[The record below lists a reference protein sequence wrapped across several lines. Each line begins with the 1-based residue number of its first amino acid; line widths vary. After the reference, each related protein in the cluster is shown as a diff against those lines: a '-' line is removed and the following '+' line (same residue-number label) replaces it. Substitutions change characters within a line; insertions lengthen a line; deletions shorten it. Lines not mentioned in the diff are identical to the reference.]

1 MSETTEDSSKEKKDK
16 RKPVSFSDLKQ
27 LSKIFAYLRPHRGL
41 WALGFFFLI
50 ITMITSLLFPKL
62 LGGLMASSAENL
74 RSNMVQ
80 MMALLLVQSVAS
92 FFRVVIFVM
101 VTERALA
108 AIRGDLYGHLIHLPM
123 SFFSAKR
130 VGELN
135 SRVASDTSQIGETLT
150 TTLAEFLRGMSMVV
164 GGIII
169 LAFTSIK
176 LTLFIVAV
184 IPPLIIV
191 TIIFG
196 RFIRKY
202 SKRVQDEVAAS
213 NTIVEETFA
222 GIQTVKAFANELWE
236 RSRYTEKINA
246 VVSLAVKGGYYRG
259 AFASFITFGLFGAI
273 ALVIWFGAGMVHEG
287 QLAADKLNEFILY
300 ALFIGGSIGG
310 LANVYAQLQ
319 KAIGATETI
328 FGLMEEE
335 AEMEAGAQGEA
346 KAKAEVESIRFDGVN
361 FSYPSRPDLQVLK
374 NLSFELPKGRTLGL
388 VGRSGSGKSTVAS
401 LLMRF
406 YEAGNSTI
414 FSGDAA
420 IEDVDL
426 ASWRNSLAFVP
437 QDVLLFGGSI
447 RENIAYGNTEASE
460 EQLIEAAKQ
469 ANAWE
474 FISEFPE
481 GLETTVGERG
491 VQLSG
496 GQRQRIAIARALL
509 KDPELLILDEAT
521 SALDSESE
529 HLVQEALDRLMEGR
543 TSVVI
548 AHRLSTIRNAHQ
560 ILVLDHGEVAE
571 RGTHDE
577 LIALGRTYAELVRLQ
592 DVGVGNSTLADKAA
606 APSSQAKGNA

>member
-1 MSETTEDSSKEKKDK
+1 MSERTTESNNKADK
-16 RKPVSFSDLKQ
+16 RRKTLKISDLKQ
-27 LSKIFAYLRPHRGL
+27 LSKIFAYVGPHKGL
-41 WALGFFFLI
+41 WALGFVFLL

-62 LGGLMASSAENL
+62 LGGLMSSSPDNL
-74 RSNMVQ
+74 RDNMLQ
-80 MMALLLVQSVAS
+80 MMGLLLVQSIAS
-92 FFRVVIFVM
+92 FFRVVIFVT

-108 AIRGDLYGHLIHLPM
+108 AIREDLYSRLIHLPM
-123 SFFSAKR
+123 TFFSSKR

-150 TTLAEFLRGMSMVV
+150 TTLAEFLRGISMVI
-164 GGIII
+164 GGITI

-184 IPPLIIV
+184 IPPLILV

-202 SKRVQDEVAAS
+202 SKKVQDEVAAS

-222 GIQTVKAFANELWE
+222 GIQTVKAFANEAWE
-236 RSRYTEKINA
+236 RNRYAKRVSAIVGIA
-246 VVSLAVKGGYYRG
+246 VRGGYYRG

-287 QLAADKLNEFILY
+287 QLAGEKLNEFILY

-310 LANVYAQLQ
+310 LASVYAQLQ

-328 FGLMEEE
+328 FNLMEETP
-335 AEMEAGAQGEA
+335 EMDINSENA
-346 KAKAEVESIRFDGVN
+346 VSIDVSNVAFSKVN
-361 FSYPSRPDLQVLK
+361 FSYPTRTDVQVLK
-374 NLSFELPKGRTLGL
+374 SVSFDLNRGKTLAL
-388 VGRSGSGKSTVAS
+388 VGRSGSGKSTIAS

-406 YEAGNSTI
+406 Y
-414 FSGDAA
+414 A
-420 IEDVDL
+420 IENGVVTVNKKPLSEIDL
-426 ASWRNSLAFVP
+426 KAWRNALAFVP
-437 QDVLLFGGSI
+437 QDVLLFGGTI
-447 RENIAYGNTEASE
+447 RENIAYGDTKAGE
-460 EQLIEAAKQ
+460 EQIIEAAKQ

-474 FISEFPE
+474 FIQGFPE

-509 KDPELLILDEAT
+509 KDPQLLILDEAT

-529 HLVQEALDRLMEGR
+529 QLVQEALERLMTGR

-548 AHRLSTIRNAHQ
+548 AHRLSTIRNADQ
-560 ILVLDHGEVAE
+560 ILVLNEGEVTE
-571 RGTHDE
+571 RGSHDE
-577 LIALGRTYAELVRLQ
+577 LIDQGGIYAELVKLQ
-592 DVGVGNSTLADKAA
+592 NVAKA
-606 APSSQAKGNA
+606 SNEF

>member
-1 MSETTEDSSKEKKDK
+1 MSERTTESNNKADK
-16 RKPVSFSDLKQ
+16 RRKTLKISDLKQ
-27 LSKIFAYLRPHRGL
+27 LSKIFAYVGPHKGL
-41 WALGFFFLI
+41 WALGFVFLL

-62 LGGLMASSAENL
+62 LGGLMSSSPDNL
-74 RSNMVQ
+74 RDNMLQ
-80 MMALLLVQSVAS
+80 MMGLLLVQSIAS
-92 FFRVVIFVM
+92 FFRVVIFVT

-108 AIRGDLYGHLIHLPM
+108 AIREDLYSRLIHLPM
-123 SFFSAKR
+123 TFFSSKR

-150 TTLAEFLRGMSMVV
+150 TTLAEFLRGISMVI
-164 GGIII
+164 GGITI

-184 IPPLIIV
+184 IPPLILV

-202 SKRVQDEVAAS
+202 SKKVQDEVAAS

-222 GIQTVKAFANELWE
+222 GIQTVKAFANEAWE
-236 RSRYTEKINA
+236 RNRYAKRVSAIVGIA
-246 VVSLAVKGGYYRG
+246 VRGGYYRG

-287 QLAADKLNEFILY
+287 QLAGEKLNEFILY

-310 LANVYAQLQ
+310 LASVYAQLQ

-328 FGLMEEE
+328 FNLMEETP
-335 AEMEAGAQGEA
+335 EMDINSENAA
-346 KAKAEVESIRFDGVN
+346 SIDVSKVAFSKVN
-361 FSYPSRPDLQVLK
+361 FSYPTRTDVQVLK
-374 NLSFELPKGRTLGL
+374 SVSFDLNRGKTLAL
-388 VGRSGSGKSTVAS
+388 VGRSGSGKSTIAS

-406 YEAGNSTI
+406 Y
-414 FSGDAA
+414 A
-420 IEDVDL
+420 IENGVVTVNKKPLSEIDL
-426 ASWRNSLAFVP
+426 KAWRNALAFVP
-437 QDVLLFGGSI
+437 QDVLLFGGTI
-447 RENIAYGNTEASE
+447 RENIAYGDTKAGE
-460 EQLIEAAKQ
+460 EQIIEAAKQ

-474 FISEFPE
+474 FIQGFPE

-509 KDPELLILDEAT
+509 KDPQLLILDEAT

-529 HLVQEALDRLMEGR
+529 QLVQEALERLMKGR

-548 AHRLSTIRNAHQ
+548 AHRLSTIRNADQ
-560 ILVLDHGEVAE
+560 ILVLNEGEVTE
-571 RGTHDE
+571 RGSHDE
-577 LIALGRTYAELVRLQ
+577 LIDQGGIYAELVKLQ
-592 DVGVGNSTLADKAA
+592 NVAKA
-606 APSSQAKGNA
+606 SNEF

>member
-1 MSETTEDSSKEKKDK
+1 MSERTTESNNKADK
-16 RKPVSFSDLKQ
+16 RRKTLKISDLKQ
-27 LSKIFAYLRPHRGL
+27 LSKIFAYVGPQKGL
-41 WALGFFFLI
+41 WALGFVFLL

-62 LGGLMASSAENL
+62 LGGLMSSSPDNL
-74 RSNMVQ
+74 RDNMLQ
-80 MMALLLVQSVAS
+80 MMGLLLVQSIAS
-92 FFRVVIFVM
+92 FFRVVIFVT

-108 AIRGDLYGHLIHLPM
+108 AIREDLYSRLIHLPM
-123 SFFSAKR
+123 TFFSSKR

-150 TTLAEFLRGMSMVV
+150 TTLAEFLRGISMVI
-164 GGIII
+164 GGITI

-184 IPPLIIV
+184 IPPLILV

-202 SKRVQDEVAAS
+202 SKKVQDEVAAS

-222 GIQTVKAFANELWE
+222 GIQTVKAFANEAWE
-236 RSRYTEKINA
+236 RNRYAKRVSAIVGIA
-246 VVSLAVKGGYYRG
+246 VRGGYYRG

-287 QLAADKLNEFILY
+287 QLAGEKLNEFILY

-310 LANVYAQLQ
+310 LASVYAQLQ

-328 FGLMEEE
+328 FNLMEETP
-335 AEMEAGAQGEA
+335 EMDINSENAA
-346 KAKAEVESIRFDGVN
+346 SIDVSKVAFSKVN
-361 FSYPSRPDLQVLK
+361 FSYPTRTDVQVLK
-374 NLSFELPKGRTLGL
+374 SVSFDLNRGKTLAL
-388 VGRSGSGKSTVAS
+388 VGRSGSGKSTIAS

-406 YEAGNSTI
+406 Y
-414 FSGDAA
+414 A
-420 IEDVDL
+420 IENGVVTVNKKPLSEIDL
-426 ASWRNSLAFVP
+426 KAWRNALAFVP
-437 QDVLLFGGSI
+437 QDVLLFGGTI
-447 RENIAYGNTEASE
+447 RENIAYGDTKAGE
-460 EQLIEAAKQ
+460 EQIIEAAKQ

-474 FISEFPE
+474 FIQGFPE

-509 KDPELLILDEAT
+509 KDPQLLILDEAT

-529 HLVQEALDRLMEGR
+529 QLVQEALERLMKGR

-548 AHRLSTIRNAHQ
+548 AHRLSTIRNADQ
-560 ILVLDHGEVAE
+560 ILVLNEGEVTE
-571 RGTHDE
+571 RGSHDE
-577 LIALGRTYAELVRLQ
+577 LIDQGGIYAELVKLQ
-592 DVGVGNSTLADKAA
+592 NVAKA
-606 APSSQAKGNA
+606 SNEF

>member
-1 MSETTEDSSKEKKDK
+1 MGSTPT
-16 RKPVSFSDLKQ
+16 
-27 LSKIFAYLRPHRGL
+27 
-41 WALGFFFLI
+41 
-50 ITMITSLLFPKL
+50 
-62 LGGLMASSAENL
+62 NL
-74 RSNMVQ
+74 RDNMLQ
-80 MMALLLVQSVAS
+80 MMGLLVIQSIAS

-108 AIRGDLYGHLIHLPM
+108 AIREDLYGHLIHLPM

-135 SRVASDTSQIGETLT
+135 SRVASDTAQIGETLT
-150 TTLAEFLRGMSMVV
+150 TTLAELLRGISMVI
-164 GGIII
+164 GGIAI

-176 LTLFIVAV
+176 LTLFIVGV

-196 RFIRKY
+196 KFIRKY
-202 SKRVQDEVAAS
+202 SKSVQDEVAAS

-222 GIQTVKAFANELWE
+222 GIQTVKAFANEAWE
-236 RSRYTEKINA
+236 RSRYATRIKE
-246 VVSLAVKGGYYRG
+246 VVGLAVKGGYYRG

-273 ALVIWFGAGMVHEG
+273 ALVIWFGAGMVHDSE
-287 QLAADKLNEFILY
+287 LAADKLNEFILY

-310 LANVYAQLQ
+310 LASVYAQLQ

-328 FGLMEEE
+328 FDLMEEQT
-335 AEMEAGAQGEA
+335 EMIVDR
-346 KAKAEVESIRFDGVN
+346 VETVAVEIGDIVFNQVE
-361 FSYPSRPDLQVLK
+361 FSYPSRSDVQVL
-374 NLSFELPKGRTLGL
+374 NGLSFKIPKGKTIAL
-388 VGRSGSGKSTVAS
+388 VGKSGSGKSTIAS

-406 YEAGNSTI
+406 YHLEQGGILSNSKPLN
-414 FSGDAA
+414 
-420 IEDVDL
+420 EVDL
-426 ASWRNSLAFVP
+426 AAWREELALVP

-447 RENIAYGNTEASE
+447 KENIAYGKTDASE
-460 EQLIEAAKQ
+460 VEIIEAAQQ

-474 FISEFPE
+474 FIKGFPE

-509 KDPELLILDEAT
+509 KDPQLLILDEAT

-529 HLVQEALDRLMEGR
+529 FLVQEALDRLMQGR

-548 AHRLSTIRNAHQ
+548 AHRLSTIRNAHE
-560 ILVLDHGEVAE
+560 ILVINEGQITE
-571 RGTHDE
+571 RGTHDQ
-577 LIALGRTYAELVRLQ
+577 LLNLGGTYSELVRLQ
-592 DVGVGNSTLADKAA
+592 DLGGSEFLQSKNSI
-606 APSSQAKGNA
+606 AKS

>member
-1 MSETTEDSSKEKKDK
+1 MSERTTESNNKADK
-16 RKPVSFSDLKQ
+16 RRKTLKISDLKQ
-27 LSKIFAYLRPHRGL
+27 LSKIFAYVGPHKGL
-41 WALGFFFLI
+41 WALGFVFLL

-62 LGGLMASSAENL
+62 LGGLMSSSPDNL
-74 RSNMVQ
+74 RDNMLQ
-80 MMALLLVQSVAS
+80 MMGLLLVQSIAS
-92 FFRVVIFVM
+92 FFRVVIFVT

-108 AIRGDLYGHLIHLPM
+108 AIREDLYSRLIHLPM
-123 SFFSAKR
+123 TFFSSKR

-150 TTLAEFLRGMSMVV
+150 TTLAEFLRGISMVI
-164 GGIII
+164 GGITI

-184 IPPLIIV
+184 IPPLILV

-202 SKRVQDEVAAS
+202 SKKVQDEVAAS

-222 GIQTVKAFANELWE
+222 GIQTVKAFANEAWE
-236 RSRYTEKINA
+236 RNRYAKRVNA
-246 VVSLAVKGGYYRG
+246 IVGIAVRGGYYRG

-287 QLAADKLNEFILY
+287 QLAGEKLNEFILY

-310 LANVYAQLQ
+310 LASVYAQLQ

-328 FGLMEEE
+328 FNLMEETP
-335 AEMEAGAQGEA
+335 EMDINSENA
-346 KAKAEVESIRFDGVN
+346 ESIDVSKVAFSKVN
-361 FSYPSRPDLQVLK
+361 FSYPTRTDVQVLK
-374 NLSFELPKGRTLGL
+374 SVSFDLNRGKTLAL
-388 VGRSGSGKSTVAS
+388 VGRSGSGKSTIAS

-406 YEAGNSTI
+406 Y
-414 FSGDAA
+414 A
-420 IEDVDL
+420 IENGIVTVNKKPLSEIDL
-426 ASWRNSLAFVP
+426 KAWRNALAFVP
-437 QDVLLFGGSI
+437 QDVLLFGGTI
-447 RENIAYGNTEASE
+447 RENIAYGDTKAGE
-460 EQLIEAAKQ
+460 EQIIEAAKQ

-474 FISEFPE
+474 FIQGFPE

-509 KDPELLILDEAT
+509 KDPQLLILDEAT

-529 HLVQEALDRLMEGR
+529 QLVQEALERLMKGR

-548 AHRLSTIRNAHQ
+548 AHRLSTIRNADQ
-560 ILVLDHGEVAE
+560 ILVLNEGEVTE
-571 RGTHDE
+571 RGSHDE
-577 LIALGRTYAELVRLQ
+577 LIDQGGIYAELVKLQ
-592 DVGVGNSTLADKAA
+592 NVAKA
-606 APSSQAKGNA
+606 SNEF

>member
-1 MSETTEDSSKEKKDK
+1 MSERTTESNNKADK
-16 RKPVSFSDLKQ
+16 RRKTLKISDLKQ
-27 LSKIFAYLRPHRGL
+27 LSKIFAYVGPHKGL
-41 WALGFFFLI
+41 WALGFVFLL

-62 LGGLMASSAENL
+62 LGGLMSSSPDNL
-74 RSNMVQ
+74 RDNMLQ
-80 MMALLLVQSVAS
+80 MMGLLLVQSIAS
-92 FFRVVIFVM
+92 FFRVVIFVT

-108 AIRGDLYGHLIHLPM
+108 AIREDLYSRLIHLPM
-123 SFFSAKR
+123 TFFSSKR

-150 TTLAEFLRGMSMVV
+150 TTLAEFLRGISMVI
-164 GGIII
+164 GGITI

-184 IPPLIIV
+184 IPPLILV

-202 SKRVQDEVAAS
+202 SKKVQDEVAAS

-222 GIQTVKAFANELWE
+222 GIQTVKAFANEAWE
-236 RSRYTEKINA
+236 RNRYAKRVSSIVGIA
-246 VVSLAVKGGYYRG
+246 VRGGYYRG

-287 QLAADKLNEFILY
+287 QLAGEKLNEFILY

-310 LANVYAQLQ
+310 LASVYAQLQ

-328 FGLMEEE
+328 FNLMEETP
-335 AEMEAGAQGEA
+335 EMDINSENAA
-346 KAKAEVESIRFDGVN
+346 SIDVSKVAFSKVN
-361 FSYPSRPDLQVLK
+361 FSYPTRTDVQVLK
-374 NLSFELPKGRTLGL
+374 SVSFDLNRGKTLAL
-388 VGRSGSGKSTVAS
+388 VGRSGSGKSTIAS

-406 YEAGNSTI
+406 Y
-414 FSGDAA
+414 A
-420 IEDVDL
+420 IENGVVTVNKKPLSEIDL
-426 ASWRNSLAFVP
+426 KAWRNALAFVP
-437 QDVLLFGGSI
+437 QDVLLFGGTI
-447 RENIAYGNTEASE
+447 RENIAYGDTKAGE
-460 EQLIEAAKQ
+460 EQIIEAAKQ

-474 FISEFPE
+474 FIQGFPE

-509 KDPELLILDEAT
+509 KDPQLLILDEAT

-529 HLVQEALDRLMEGR
+529 QLVQEALERLMTGR

-548 AHRLSTIRNAHQ
+548 AHRLSTIRNADQ
-560 ILVLDHGEVAE
+560 ILVLNEGEVTE
-571 RGTHDE
+571 RGSHDE
-577 LIALGRTYAELVRLQ
+577 LIDQGGIYAELVKLQ
-592 DVGVGNSTLADKAA
+592 NVAKA
-606 APSSQAKGNA
+606 SNEF

>member
-1 MSETTEDSSKEKKDK
+1 MGSTPS
-16 RKPVSFSDLKQ
+16 
-27 LSKIFAYLRPHRGL
+27 
-41 WALGFFFLI
+41 
-50 ITMITSLLFPKL
+50 
-62 LGGLMASSAENL
+62 NL
-74 RSNMVQ
+74 RDNMLQ
-80 MMALLLVQSVAS
+80 MMGLLVIQSIAS

-108 AIRGDLYGHLIHLPM
+108 AIREDLYGHLIHLPM

-135 SRVASDTSQIGETLT
+135 SRVASDTAQIGETLT
-150 TTLAEFLRGMSMVV
+150 TTLAELLRGISMVI
-164 GGIII
+164 GGIAI

-176 LTLFIVAV
+176 LTLFIVGV

-196 RFIRKY
+196 KFIRKY
-202 SKRVQDEVAAS
+202 SKSVQDEVAAS

-222 GIQTVKAFANELWE
+222 GIQTVKAFANEAWE
-236 RSRYTEKINA
+236 RSRYATRIKE
-246 VVSLAVKGGYYRG
+246 VVGLAVKGGYYRG

-273 ALVIWFGAGMVHEG
+273 ALVIWFGAGMVHNGE
-287 QLAADKLNEFILY
+287 LAADKLNEFILY

-310 LANVYAQLQ
+310 LASVYAQLQ

-328 FGLMEEE
+328 FDLMEEQT
-335 AEMEAGAQGEA
+335 EMIVDR
-346 KAKAEVESIRFDGVN
+346 VETVAVEIGDIVFNQVE
-361 FSYPSRPDLQVLK
+361 FSYPSRSDVQVL
-374 NLSFELPKGRTLGL
+374 NGLSFKIPKGKTIAL
-388 VGRSGSGKSTVAS
+388 VGKSGSGKSTIAS

-406 YEAGNSTI
+406 YHLEQGGIISNSKPLN
-414 FSGDAA
+414 
-420 IEDVDL
+420 EVDL
-426 ASWRNSLAFVP
+426 AAWREELALVP

-447 RENIAYGNTEASE
+447 KENIAYGKTDASE
-460 EQLIEAAKQ
+460 VEIIEAAQQ

-474 FISEFPE
+474 FIKGFPE

-509 KDPELLILDEAT
+509 KDPQLLILDEAT

-529 HLVQEALDRLMEGR
+529 FLVQEALDRLMQGR

-548 AHRLSTIRNAHQ
+548 AHRLSTIRNAHE
-560 ILVLDHGEVAE
+560 ILVINEGQITE
-571 RGTHDE
+571 RGTHDQ
-577 LIALGRTYAELVRLQ
+577 LLNLGGTYSELVRLQ
-592 DVGVGNSTLADKAA
+592 DLGGSEFLQSKNSI
-606 APSSQAKGNA
+606 AKS

>member
-1 MSETTEDSSKEKKDK
+1 MSERTTESNNKADK
-16 RKPVSFSDLKQ
+16 RRKTLKISDLKQ
-27 LSKIFAYLRPHRGL
+27 LSKIFAYVGPHKGL
-41 WALGFFFLI
+41 WALGFVFLL

-62 LGGLMASSAENL
+62 LGGLMSSSPDNL
-74 RSNMVQ
+74 RDNMLQ
-80 MMALLLVQSVAS
+80 MMGLLLVQSIAS
-92 FFRVVIFVM
+92 FFRVVIFVT

-108 AIRGDLYGHLIHLPM
+108 AIREDLYSRLIHLPM
-123 SFFSAKR
+123 TFFSSKR

-150 TTLAEFLRGMSMVV
+150 TTLAEFLRGISMVI
-164 GGIII
+164 GGITI

-184 IPPLIIV
+184 IPPLILV

-202 SKRVQDEVAAS
+202 SKKVQDEVAAS

-222 GIQTVKAFANELWE
+222 GIQTVKAFANEAWE
-236 RSRYTEKINA
+236 RNRYAKRVSAIVGIA
-246 VVSLAVKGGYYRG
+246 VRGGYYRG

-287 QLAADKLNEFILY
+287 QLAGEKLNEFILY

-310 LANVYAQLQ
+310 LASVYAQLQ

-328 FGLMEEE
+328 FNLMEETP
-335 AEMEAGAQGEA
+335 EMDINSENAA
-346 KAKAEVESIRFDGVN
+346 SIDVSKVAFSKVN
-361 FSYPSRPDLQVLK
+361 FSYPTRTDVQVLK
-374 NLSFELPKGRTLGL
+374 SVSFDLNRGKTLAL
-388 VGRSGSGKSTVAS
+388 VGRSGSGKSTIAS

-406 YEAGNSTI
+406 Y
-414 FSGDAA
+414 A
-420 IEDVDL
+420 IENGIVTVNKKPLSEIDL
-426 ASWRNSLAFVP
+426 KAWRNALAFVP
-437 QDVLLFGGSI
+437 QDVLLFGGTI
-447 RENIAYGNTEASE
+447 RENIAYGDTKAGE
-460 EQLIEAAKQ
+460 EQIIEAAKQ

-474 FISEFPE
+474 FIQGFPE

-509 KDPELLILDEAT
+509 KDPQLLILDEAT

-529 HLVQEALDRLMEGR
+529 QLVQEALERLMTGR

-548 AHRLSTIRNAHQ
+548 AHRLSTIRNADQ
-560 ILVLDHGEVAE
+560 ILVLNEGEVTE
-571 RGTHDE
+571 RGSHDE
-577 LIALGRTYAELVRLQ
+577 LIDQGGIYAELVKLQ
-592 DVGVGNSTLADKAA
+592 NVAKA
-606 APSSQAKGNA
+606 SNEF